1 MTDQKYM
8 NMVNVL
14 RANGIIKERKKPK
27 NGVASIYKPDEE
39 LRSQDQR
46 SKEMERLKNMTDE
59 ERMKRMIARIQKEQ
73 TERMKRNKAN
83 EEYRKKH
90 HGRNLK

>member
-39 LRSQDQR
+39 
-46 SKEMERLKNMTDE
+46 MERLKNMTIE
-59 ERMKRMIARIQKEQ
+59 ERMKRMMARIQKEQ

>member
-27 NGVASIYKPDEE
+27 NEVATIYKPDEE
-39 LRSQDQR
+39 
-46 SKEMERLKNMTDE
+46 MERLNNMTDE

>member
-27 NGVASIYKPDEE
+27 NEVASIYKPDEE
-39 LRSQDQR
+39 
-46 SKEMERLKNMTDE
+46 MERLNNMTDE

>member
-27 NGVASIYKPDEE
+27 NEVASIYKPDE
-39 LRSQDQR
+39 
-46 SKEMERLKNMTDE
+46 EMERLKNMTDE

-73 TERMKRNKAN
+73 TEMMKRNKAN
-83 EEYRKKH
+83 AEYRKKH
-90 HGRNLK
+90 NGRNLK

>member
-27 NGVASIYKPDEE
+27 NEVASIYKPDE
-39 LRSQDQR
+39 
-46 SKEMERLKNMTDE
+46 EMERLKNMTDE

>member
-8 NMVNVL
+8 TMVNVL
-14 RANGIIKERKKPK
+14 RANGIIKDPKKPK
-27 NGVASIYKPDEE
+27 NGFATIYKPDA
-39 LRSQDQR
+39 
-46 SKEMERLKNMTDE
+46 EMEKLKNMTNE
-59 ERMKRMIARIQKEQ
+59 ERMKRMMTRIQKEQ
-73 TERMKRNKAN
+73 TEMMKRNKAN